1 MMKNMKGEHLA
12 VLQSRGAAFCICGR
26 GVAVICRK
34 KMRENRRISTKTLV
48 YFGFITYT
56 FDKKIIKSIP
66 RRYKLIHEPRSI
78 QQNKVGHQPV

>member
-12 VLQSRGAAFCICGR
+12 VLQSRGAAFGICGR

-48 YFGFITYT
+48 YFGFIT
-56 FDKKIIKSIP
+56 
-66 RRYKLIHEPRSI
+66 
-78 QQNKVGHQPV
+78 